1 MWPTHSSQ
9 YLLSPSL
16 SHNHSIYWCCPL
28 IVVSTY
34 VTVQCLSICLSVP
47 SIESSSD
54 TQLVCHSLGSGGRY
68 QSIAVG
74 AMYQLVTDVCRC
86 QHHVESQGMIH
97 ASDLAPWQYK
107 CFYCIVLYEAQH
119 RLVATVSTH
128 YNHWPLP
135 TTTTENKRPVCTRMH
150 NRTTWQTFSTLS
162 LSVLASIRLQGL

>member
-1 MWPTHSSQ
+1 
-9 YLLSPSL
+9 
-16 SHNHSIYWCCPL
+16 
-28 IVVSTY
+28 VSAY

-97 ASDLAPWQYK
+97 ASDLAPWLTITGNINA
-107 CFYCIVLYEAQH
+107 FIVLYCMKLNTDLLLLYPH
-119 RLVATVSTH
+119 I
-128 YNHWPLP
+128 
-135 TTTTENKRPVCTRMH
+135 TTTDHYQPPQLKINYLFVHECITGPLNKHFPH
-150 NRTTWQTFSTLS
+150 YHYQY
-162 LSVLASIRLQGL
+162 